1 MTYTNEQI
9 FSIVEAYA
17 NRVVDSWDMQT
28 LIEFAVNIIS
38 DDVMTQPDDDVIYE
52 VNKHYPDIVENFNAE

>member
-28 LIEFAVNIIS
+28 LIEFAVTRVS
-38 DDVMTQPDDDVIYE
+38 GYMR
-52 VNKHYPDIVENFNAE
+52 